1 MKYNVEFILGGHT
14 SPSPNHW
21 TTREFPNV
29 QSKKMIQVNLFIKQ
43 KQNIDFENFGY
54 QKKKK
59 KENFGYQRA
68 KVER

>member
-1 MKYNVEFILGGHT
+1 MWNLFGGGHT

-59 KENFGYQRA
+59 ENFGYQWA
-68 KVER
+68 KVKG